1 MSNYFIF
8 NGKDSRD
15 FEIQLAEYPPIVSPV
30 ERIETIT
37 VPGRSGTLHMREG
50 EGVYD
55 SYTKNFEIVALN
67 PERIPEIKKW
77 LRGRGELIVGNELD
91 YIYDGYINAE
101 TEFTRFFRGWRK
113 ATIPIEVQP
122 FKFSRKKKQ
131 IYFDKTETEFEINE
145 GNVSD
150 YDFNIVVKDLKEF
163 RLKNA
168 IYKVL
173 LNGIE
178 IGWGDKLVLAIVV
191 NAPLDENNNL
201 PEADEN
207 NYFIR
212 TTVNI
217 AKREVE
223 SRGVIGGKSV
233 SYITPIESETT
244 PFLQKGKNTIQLIRG
259 PEDVT
264 MYLEHSEVQL

>member
-15 FEIQLAEYPPIVSPV
+15 FEIQLSEYPPIVSPV

-122 FKFSRKKKQ
+122 FKFSRKKKRV
-131 IYFDKTETEFEINE
+131 YFGGAATEFDINAGNASDMAIEFVVERPKITGLKSAKFTVILNGVEVTWVEYAALNLIASQSSDSETE
-145 GNVSD
+145 
-150 YDFNIVVKDLKEF
+150 
-163 RLKNA
+163 
-168 IYKVL
+168 
-173 LNGIE
+173 
-178 IGWGDKLVLAIVV
+178 
-191 NAPLDENNNL
+191 
-201 PEADEN
+201 DEN
-207 NYFIR
+207 NYCIK
-212 TTVNI
+212 TTANI
-217 AKREVE
+217 KDLETEGEAVIN
-223 SRGVIGGKSV
+223 GVRKSYV
-233 SYITPIESETT
+233 GSQISYKTT
-244 PFLQKGKNTIQLIRG
+244 PLLKKGRNTVQFVYTSEADAVFI
-259 PEDVT
+259 E
-264 MYLEHSEVQL
+264 YSEVRL